1 LQYYEKKNRRLKL
14 ALSEFEKQRVIKVFS
29 AYCETKVP
37 HHISDQFRVEF
48 ELRGNEVKLFEFRP
62 YRLDKSKW
70 ISHKV
75 ARLKKEIDTNTWY
88 LYYAD
93 RNERWHLF
101 EPYPSDKDIE
111 KLLAEVEK
119 DSTGIF
125 WG

>member
-1 LQYYEKKNRRLKL
+1 MKL
-14 ALSEFEKQRVIKVFS
+14 ALSEFEKQRVMKIFS
-29 AYCETKVP
+29 AYCELKVP

-48 ELRGNEVKLFEFRP
+48 EFRGNEVKLFEYRP
-62 YRLDKSKW
+62 YPHDKSKW

-75 ARLKKEIDTNTWY
+75 ARLKKEINTNSWD

-101 EPYPSDKDIE
+101 EPYPSDKDME